1 MQIINIFKHNVQK
14 WSKILEKPL
23 GLNTASFLQQPFVNI
38 MKELIIP
45 KQFVHFQAILLSF
58 SKERRDAKF
67 PFSFKT
73 LILNFFEI
81 LFLKI
86 SKTNTVSFILS

>member
-38 MKELIIP
+38 IHER
-45 KQFVHFQAILLSF
+45 VNN
-58 SKERRDAKF
+58 SKAVCSLPSYSVVIFKGAKRC
-67 PFSFKT
+67 
-73 LILNFFEI
+73 
-81 LFLKI
+81 
-86 SKTNTVSFILS
+86 